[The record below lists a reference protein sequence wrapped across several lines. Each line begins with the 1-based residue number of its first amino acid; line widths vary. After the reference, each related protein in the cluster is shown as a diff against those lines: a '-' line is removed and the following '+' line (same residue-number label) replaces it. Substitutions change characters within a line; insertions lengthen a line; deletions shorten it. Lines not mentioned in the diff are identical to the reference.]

1 MKSGEW
7 SRCKTRTRRSG
18 QVVLHGYT
26 LALRYRDQLKVGGE
40 EYCAHSNLYD
50 DKLKLKFYSY
60 SQAGL
65 VVPCPGTG
73 H

>member
-26 LALRYRDQLKVGGE
+26 LALRYRDQLKVGGKNI
-40 EYCAHSNLYD
+40 ALIAIFMMIN
-50 DKLKLKFYSY
+50 
-60 SQAGL
+60 
-65 VVPCPGTG
+65 
-73 H
+73 

>member
-1 MKSGEW
+1 MQDTDKEEW
-7 SRCKTRTRRSG
+7 AG
-18 QVVLHGYT
+18 GVAWLHIGIEVQGP
-26 LALRYRDQLKVGGE
+26 AEGGGE

-73 H
+73 HH